1 MIKKVLA
8 VLGIVTAA
16 GAPAIYAAT
25 RPATTEAGS
34 PGAVA
39 PVTTSQTADTMICPL
54 TGEEIEPCCCPLN
67 DEKK

>member
-25 RPATTEAGS
+25 RPAATETATTT
-34 PGAVA
+34 GAIA
-39 PVTTSQTADTMICPL
+39 PTTSAQQAGTIVCPL

-67 DEKK
+67 GDK